1 MKSLKIAAIAL
12 AGLVLFIACG
22 STIPAGSKGVYR
34 GKFSGTRAAVY
45 KDGFKWH
52 WPWNNI
58 VTYDVRW
65 KTTTEKLKILSAD
78 NLHMDVEVALRLRP
92 TESEVYQLHTEIGPE
107 YYPQVVQQPFRAV
120 ALTVLSGYNFN
131 DIPKQTVEIQNKILA
146 QIREELKGKHLDF
159 DAVELRHVEY
169 PPNVVA
175 ATNEKLATQQRM
187 EQKEYDAKIAEW
199 DAQIKITEARGQQR
213 AQKIVDSTLTP
224 TYLQFRA
231 IETQR
236 ALANSS
242 NATFYFLPIGKDGLP
257 VIIETPMP
265 EKKQVVKK

>member
-131 DIPKQTVEIQNKILA
+131 DIPKQRKFRTKSSP
-146 QIREELKGKHLDF
+146 KS
-159 DAVELRHVEY
+159 
-169 PPNVVA
+169 
-175 ATNEKLATQQRM
+175 
-187 EQKEYDAKIAEW
+187 AK
-199 DAQIKITEARGQQR
+199 
-213 AQKIVDSTLTP
+213 S
-224 TYLQFRA
+224 
-231 IETQR
+231 
-236 ALANSS
+236 
-242 NATFYFLPIGKDGLP
+242 
-257 VIIETPMP
+257 
-265 EKKQVVKK
+265 

>member
-1 MKSLKIAAIAL
+1 MKSLKIAAIAP

-52 WPWNNI
+52 WPWNNV

-65 KTTTEKLKILSAD
+65 KTMVEKLNILSAD

-92 TESEVYQLHTEIGPE
+92 TESEVHQLHTEIGPQ
-107 YYPQVVQQPFRAV
+107 YYPQVVQQP
-120 ALTVLSGYNFN
+120 
-131 DIPKQTVEIQNKILA
+131 
-146 QIREELKGKHLDF
+146 
-159 DAVELRHVEY
+159 
-169 PPNVVA
+169 
-175 ATNEKLATQQRM
+175 
-187 EQKEYDAKIAEW
+187 
-199 DAQIKITEARGQQR
+199 
-213 AQKIVDSTLTP
+213 
-224 TYLQFRA
+224 FRA

-242 NATFYFLPIGKDGLP
+242 NATFYFVPIGKDGLP
-257 VIIETPMP
+257 VIIEAPTM
-265 EKKQVVKK
+265 EKKRVATNKQ